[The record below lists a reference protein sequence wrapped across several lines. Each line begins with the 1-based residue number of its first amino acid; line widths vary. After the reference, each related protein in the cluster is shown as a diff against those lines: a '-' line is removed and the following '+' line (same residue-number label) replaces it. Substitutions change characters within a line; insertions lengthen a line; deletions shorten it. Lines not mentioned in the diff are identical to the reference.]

1 MPGRG
6 ATNPCSPCSAP
17 DVEVT
22 DMHAGDDA
30 SQAWKRGREVKD
42 LDTTSSGKVLQVDPI
57 SCAGHGIC
65 AELLPEWIRLDDW
78 GYPVVRSEEVPKHL
92 LARAR
97 WAVANCPALAL
108 HLRQPAPMAQS
119 ARS

>member
-1 MPGRG
+1 MTVTELAPPDSEVAGSEDR
-6 ATNPCSPCSAP
+6 SA
-17 DVEVT
+17 
-22 DMHAGDDA
+22 
-30 SQAWKRGREVKD
+30 KRPVRV
-42 LDTTSSGKVLQVDPI
+42 KVLQVDPI
-57 SCAGHGIC
+57 LCAGHGVC

-78 GYPVVRSEEVPKHL
+78 GYPVVRSEQVPKHL

-108 HLRQPAPMAQS
+108 HLRQPTPTGRP

>member
-1 MPGRG
+1 M
-6 ATNPCSPCSAP
+6 
-17 DVEVT
+17 
-22 DMHAGDDA
+22 
-30 SQAWKRGREVKD
+30 KD

-57 SCAGHGIC
+57 SCGGHGIC
-65 AELLPEWIRLDDW
+65 GELLPEWIRLDDW

-92 LARAR
+92 LARTR

-108 HLRQPAPMAQS
+108 HLRQPAPMAQP